1 MYNVLIV
8 EDQRMPREL
17 LEIHINSSNSYNLVA
32 SITNADTA
40 IKICQSQKI
49 DLILMDVL
57 TDLGSNGLDASQE
70 IKKQFPNIKIIVVT
84 SMPEASWL
92 SRAKEIGIESF
103 WYKEAS
109 EDSIISVMDKTMA
122 GESIYPLDTP
132 EIKIGLSNNHEFT
145 ERETDVLREIITGD
159 SNTTIGERLG
169 MSAGTVKIHIQ
180 HMLYKT
186 GFKTRTELAAHAR
199 ALGIA
204 IK

>member
-17 LEIHINSSNSYNLVA
+17 LEIRINSAENYNLVG

-40 IKICQSQKI
+40 IKVCESQEI

-57 TDLGSNGLDASQE
+57 TDLGSNGLEASQE
-70 IKKQFPNIKIIVVT
+70 IKKQFPKIKIIIVT

-92 SRAKEIGIESF
+92 SRAKEIGVDSF
-103 WYKEAS
+103 WYKETD
-109 EDSIISVMDKTMA
+109 ESIISVMDRTMA
-122 GESIYPLDTP
+122 GESVYPIDTP
-132 EIKIGLSNNHEFT
+132 VVAIGNSTNHDFTDREI
-145 ERETDVLREIITGD
+145 DVLRELITGD
-159 SNTTIGERLG
+159 SNTVIGERLG
-169 MSAGTVKIHIQ
+169 LSSGTVKTHIQ
-180 HMLYKT
+180 HMLEKT

-199 ALGIA
+199 SLGIV

>member
-17 LEIHINSSNSYNLVA
+17 LEIRINSAENYNLVG

-40 IKICQSQKI
+40 IKVCESQEI

-57 TDLGSNGLDASQE
+57 TDLGANGLEASQE
-70 IKKQFPNIKIIVVT
+70 IKKQFPKIKIIIVT

-92 SRAKEIGIESF
+92 SRAKEIGVDSF
-103 WYKEAS
+103 WYKETD
-109 EDSIISVMDKTMA
+109 ESIISVMDRTMA
-122 GESIYPLDTP
+122 GESVYPIDTP
-132 EIKIGLSNNHEFT
+132 VVAIGNSTNHDFTDREI
-145 ERETDVLREIITGD
+145 DVLRELITGD
-159 SNTTIGERLG
+159 SNTVIGERLG
-169 MSAGTVKIHIQ
+169 LSSGTVKTHIQ
-180 HMLYKT
+180 HMLEKT

-199 ALGIA
+199 SLGIV

>member
-17 LEIHINSSNSYNLVA
+17 LEIHINSSNDYNLVG

-40 IKICQSQKI
+40 IKVCQNQAI

-103 WYKEAS
+103 WYKEATK
-109 EDSIISVMDKTMA
+109 ESILSVMDRTMA
-122 GESIYPLDTP
+122 GESIYPNDTP
-132 EIKIGLSNNHEFT
+132 EISIGLTNNHSFT
-145 ERETDVLREIITGD
+145 DREIDVLRELLTGD
-159 SNTTIGERLG
+159 SNTEIAKRLDI
-169 MSAGTVKIHIQ
+169 SSGTVKTHIQ
-180 HMLYKT
+180 HMLEKT
-186 GFKTRTELAAHAR
+186 GFKTRTELASHAR
-199 ALGIA
+199 ALGIV

>member
-17 LEIHINSSNSYNLVA
+17 LEIHINSSSNYKLVG

-40 IKICQSQKI
+40 IKVCQNQDI

-57 TDLGSNGLDASQE
+57 TDLGSNGLDASEE
-70 IKKQFPNIKIIVVT
+70 IKEQFPNIKIIIVT

-92 SRAKEIGIESF
+92 SRAKDIGIESF
-103 WYKEAS
+103 WYKETDK
-109 EDSIISVMDKTMA
+109 ESILSVMDRTMA

-132 EIKIGLSNNHEFT
+132 EVKIGLTTNHQFT
-145 ERETDVLREIITGD
+145 DREIDVLRELLTGD
-159 SNTTIGERLG
+159 SNSVIAQRLDI
-169 MSAGTVKIHIQ
+169 SAGTVKTHIQ
-180 HMLYKT
+180 HMLEKT

>member
-1 MYNVLIV
+1 MCNVLIV

-17 LEIHINSSNSYNLVA
+17 LEIHINSSNKYNLVG

-40 IKICQSQKI
+40 IKICQSKKI

-70 IKKQFPNIKIIVVT
+70 IKRQFPNIKIIIVT

-92 SRAKEIGIESF
+92 SRAKEIGIDSF
-103 WYKEAS
+103 WYKETD
-109 EDSIISVMDKTMA
+109 ESIISVMDKTMA
-122 GESIYPLDTP
+122 GESIYPLTTP
-132 EIKIGLSNNHEFT
+132 EVKIGLTNNHSFT
-145 ERETDVLREIITGD
+145 DREVDVLRELLTGD
-159 SNTTIGERLG
+159 SNMEIASRLG
-169 MSAGTVKIHIQ
+169 ISAGTVKTHIQ
-180 HMLYKT
+180 HMLEKT

>member
-17 LEIHINSSNSYNLVA
+17 LEIHITASPDYNLVA

-40 IKICQSQKI
+40 IKICQNQEI

-57 TDLGSNGLDASQE
+57 TDLGSNGLEASEE
-70 IKKQFPNIKIIVVT
+70 IKKQFPDTKIIVVT

-92 SRAKEIGIESF
+92 TRAKEIGIESF
-103 WYKEAS
+103 WYKEAA
-109 EDSIISVMDKTMA
+109 EESIISIMDRTMA
-122 GESIYPLDTP
+122 GESVYPLTTP
-132 EIKIGLSNNHEFT
+132 TTRIGKINNHEFT
-145 ERETDVLREIITGD
+145 DREIDVLRELLTGD
-159 SNTTIGERLG
+159 SNTEIAKRLG
-169 MSAGTVKIHIQ
+169 ISAGTVKTHVQ
-180 HMLYKT
+180 HMLLKT

-199 ALGIA
+199 AVGIV

>member
-17 LEIHINSSNSYNLVA
+17 LEIHINSSEKYNLVG

-40 IKICQSQKI
+40 IKVCQNQVI

-57 TDLGSNGLDASQE
+57 TDLGSNGLDASKE
-70 IKKQFPNIKIIVVT
+70 IKAQLPNIKIIIVT

-92 SRAKEIGIESF
+92 SRARSIGVDSF
-103 WYKEAS
+103 WYKEATD
-109 EDSIISVMDKTMA
+109 ESILSVMDRTMA

-132 EIKIGLSNNHEFT
+132 EVSIGLTNNHSFT
-145 ERETDVLREIITGD
+145 DREIDVLRELLTGD
-159 SNTTIGERLG
+159 SNTEIAKRLDI
-169 MSAGTVKIHIQ
+169 SAGTVKTHIQ
-180 HMLYKT
+180 HMLEKT

-199 ALGIA
+199 ALGIV

>member
-40 IKICQSQKI
+40 IKICQLQKI

-180 HMLYKT
+180 HMLDKT